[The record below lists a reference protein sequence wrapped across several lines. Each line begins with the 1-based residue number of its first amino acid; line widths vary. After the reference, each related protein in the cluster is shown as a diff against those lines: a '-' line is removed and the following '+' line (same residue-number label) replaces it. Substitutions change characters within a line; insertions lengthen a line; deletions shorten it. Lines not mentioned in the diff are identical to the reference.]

1 MKRLALPLILLLV
14 LSVLAY
20 GTQIEVWLVG
30 LTGEMAG
37 ILSDLAYETFTS
49 QTGIEVNIYILTWA
63 DYYNRSLLAL
73 ASRDTPDIF
82 AVAEGRSSM
91 RDIIPSK
98 QRYARYLCSGQ

>member
-37 ILSDLAYETFTS
+37 IL
-49 QTGIEVNIYILTWA
+49 
-63 DYYNRSLLAL
+63 
-73 ASRDTPDIF
+73 
-82 AVAEGRSSM
+82 
-91 RDIIPSK
+91 
-98 QRYARYLCSGQ
+98 